1 MDMADVAVVW
11 FRRDLRVHDNPT
23 LQRALDENDR
33 VVPLYTFEP
42 GLFGA
47 RSRWIDEP
55 RIGRRRARF
64 VRESVQDLRQR
75 MHERDGELLVRH
87 GDPESVVP
95 AVAESVDAD
104 AVHAQ
109 RLPGTEERRTASAVE
124 SELESVGVDL
134 TTHWTHTLHAIEDLP
149 TAIEH
154 VQDTFTPWKD
164 SVEANSSVPEPL
176 APPESVPT
184 PDMDGGSIPTLSE
197 LGYDERTDDT
207 PGDDTP
213 MPVPGGESAALERL
227 QTYIFERDR
236 LREYRETR
244 NGLLGMDFSSKFSPW
259 LAQGCLSPR
268 RVKRAVDRYERERV
282 SNDSTYWLVFEL
294 RWRDFFQFQLAK
306 HGDAYFTPG
315 GIQDREIVWNRDET
329 AFRRWADGETG
340 FPFVDAAMRELA
352 ATGYQSNRARQNA
365 ASFLANT
372 LRIDWRWG
380 AAYYES
386 SLLDYDVASNYGNWA
401 YVAGVGTD
409 SRDRA
414 FDVLWQ
420 AHNYDPDA
428 EYVRHWVP
436 ELADL
441 PPRYAHEPW
450 RMDADEQAR
459 YGVELGV
466 EYPEPIVDP
475 NMHFDGPSS

>member
-1 MDMADVAVVW
+1 MTDTALVW

-23 LQRALDENDR
+23 LREALAERDR
-33 VVPLYTFEP
+33 VVALYVFDTRR
-42 GLFGA
+42 FGA

-55 RIGRRRARF
+55 RVGARRAQF
-64 VRESVQDLRQR
+64 VRESVRDLR
-75 MHERDGELLVRH
+75 ERLQERGGSLLVRR
-87 GDPESVVP
+87 GDPSSVVP
-95 AVAESVDAD
+95 AVADAVEAD
-104 AVHAQ
+104 VVHAQ
-109 RLPGTEERRTASAVE
+109 RLPGTDERATETA
-124 SELESVGVDL
+124 VGDRLDSRDVDL
-134 TTHWTHTLHAIEDLP
+134 ITHWTHTLHAIEDLP
-149 TAIEH
+149 MAVED

-164 SVEANSSVPEPL
+164 SVEANSRVRAPL
-176 APPESVPT
+176 DPPASVPT
-184 PDMDGGSIPTLSE
+184 PDLEAGSIPTLSE
-197 LGYDERTDDT
+197 LGYDVDWTDD
-207 PGDDTP
+207 GDDTP
-213 MPVPGGESAALERL
+213 MPVAGGESAALDRL
-227 QTYIFERDR
+227 QTYVFERDR

-268 RVKRAVDRYERERV
+268 RIKQAVDRYEQQRIA
-282 SNDSTYWLVFEL
+282 NDSTYWLIFEL

-306 HGDAYFTPG
+306 HGDRYFRPG
-315 GIQDREIVWNRDET
+315 GIQGREIAWQRDESD
-329 AFRRWADGETG
+329 FRRWVDGETG

-386 SLLDYDVASNYGNWA
+386 RLLDYDVASNYGNWA
-401 YVAGVGTD
+401 YIAGVGTD
-409 SRDRA
+409 SRERS

-428 EYVRHWVP
+428 AYVRSWVP

-450 RMDADEQAR
+450 RMNSDEQAR
-459 YGVELGV
+459 YGVEVGV
-466 EYPEPIVDP
+466 DYPEPLVDP
-475 NMHFDGPSS
+475 TAHFESPS